1 MIVSIPLASIARGA
15 PDADLLRRLAL
26 SDRKLL
32 ESFINAAIDALD
44 TVDGDPDLE
53 EDDPSGQADE
63 DGINTA
69 TPAQTGLYFRGYGP
83 GCELSDPGGH
93 QEGSTPVFIPIC
105 TPILAERARA

>member
-1 MIVSIPLASIARGA
+1 MIVSIPLASIGRGA
-15 PDADLLRRLAL
+15 PDADLLRKLAQ

-63 DGINTA
+63 DGVNTA
-69 TPAQTGLYFRGYGP
+69 TPAEAGLYFRGYGP

-93 QEGSTPVFIPIC
+93 QEGSTPVFIPQC
-105 TPILAERARA
+105 MPIFPERAGA